1 MTEEISK
8 ERLQK
13 INHLIK
19 NGVIE
24 VEQKPEKDRDL
35 FWNDESNQKQESLMS
50 KHFKRSIKPYTN
62 SRIKRRNSLWNIS
75 YTGVKS

>member
-1 MTEEISK
+1 MTEKISK

-24 VEQKPEKDRDL
+24 VEQKSEKDRDF
-35 FWNDESNQKQESLMS
+35 FWNDESNQM
-50 KHFKRSIKPYTN
+50 
-62 SRIKRRNSLWNIS
+62 
-75 YTGVKS
+75 